1 MRLVGKLTCF
11 LLLAIAL
18 SFAMTWAVH
27 WLAVETVGGVL
38 VIGAAGGMIFG
49 PLSDMIFDS

>member
-38 VIGAAGGMIFG
+38 AVGAAGGLIFG
-49 PLSDMIFDS
+49 TFADLIWDS